1 MNNILCPIDFS
12 EYTEDVLNLAATL
25 AKEHQANIHIVYVLA
40 AINYHD
46 LLVADSYLSYG
57 AEMIA
62 EERKESQQR
71 MDILKA
77 KFEKDYPH
85 QKFSTEILE
94 TQNTEDGILEAA
106 EKVKA
111 DCIVIGSHGRRG
123 FSRFLLGS
131 VAESILREAT
141 CDVIVYK
148 TIKNK
153 KKS

>member
-1 MNNILCPIDFS
+1 MKNILCPIDFS
-12 EYTEDVLNLAATL
+12 EYTENVLNLAVSLAQKDHAT
-25 AKEHQANIHIVYVLA
+25 IHIVYVLA

-62 EERKESQQR
+62 EERKESQER
-71 MDILKA
+71 MNILKA
-77 KFEKDYPH
+77 KFEKNFPQQQFTATVLD
-85 QKFSTEILE
+85 

-106 EKVKA
+106 KNVDA

-131 VAESILREAT
+131 VAESVLREAT

-148 TIKNK
+148 AQK
-153 KKS
+153 KK